1 MNYSFFDF
9 LTMVGSLGMFLYGM
23 KMMSESLQKV
33 AGQKMR
39 SILSAMTSNR
49 FFGVL
54 TGFFVTTVV
63 QSSSATTV
71 MVVGFVNAG
80 LITLKESIGVIMG
93 ANIGTTVTGWIITIF
108 GFKMSISDY
117 SLPMIAIGLPLIFSK
132 VANRRSWGEFLVGFA
147 LLFLGLDFLKG
158 SVPNINE
165 NPEILSFVQSFMGLG
180 FGSTLIFLAIG
191 TLLTVVI
198 QSSSATMALTFVMV
212 NQGWISFEMAAAM
225 VLGENIGTTITANL
239 AASVGN
245 LSAKRAALVHF
256 LFNVLG
262 TIWMLLVFRQFTG
275 AIDHFVTHHQGVSPS
290 ESPAAIPTALAIFHT
305 AFNVLNVLLFV
316 WFTPLLEKI
325 VVRMIPQ
332 RDKDSEEE
340 FRLKFITTGMLST
353 PELSLLQAKKEVQFF
368 AKHTIKMFGF
378 FRKLIDEKSDKKF
391 NKLFTKIQKYEG
403 ICDNVEVEIT
413 NYLSQVS
420 QYKMSETGQRRMRS
434 MLKLVGDL
442 ESVGDCNFNLARTVN
457 RMREKK
463 IIFNQEAMDK
473 LELMFNLV
481 EEALEE
487 MRSNLNMDETAVNLN
502 RAIQLEKRVNNY
514 RSQLKSEHLDNL
526 AKEVYSYEAGIL
538 FNDLF
543 SECEKLADYVINVSE
558 ALEEVASRKTRPNPH
573 M

>member
-9 LTMVGSLGMFLYGM
+9 LTMVGSLGMFLFGM

-33 AGQKMR
+33 AGSKMR

-93 ANIGTTVTGWIITIF
+93 ANIGTTVTGWVITLF
-108 GFKMSISDY
+108 GFKVAISDY
-117 SLPMIAIGLPLIFSK
+117 SLPMIAIALPLIFSRIG
-132 VANRRSWGEFLVGFA
+132 NRRSWGEFLLGFA
-147 LLFLGLDFLKG
+147 LLFLGLDFLKN

-165 NPEILSFVQSFMGLG
+165 NPEIMSFVERFTGLG
-180 FGSTLIFLAIG
+180 FTSTLIFLGIG
-191 TLLTVVI
+191 TLLTVII
-198 QSSSATMALTFVMV
+198 QSSSATMALTFVMC
-212 NQGWISFEMAAAM
+212 NQGWIEFPMAAAM
-225 VLGENIGTTITANL
+225 VLGENIGTTVTSNI

-245 LSAKRAALVHF
+245 LSAKRAARVH
-256 LFNVLG
+256 LIFNLLG
-262 TIWMLLVFRQFTG
+262 VIWMLAIFNQFTYW
-275 AIDHFVTHHQGVSPS
+275 IDHFVTHHNGVSPS
-290 ESPAAIPTALAIFHT
+290 ESPAAIPTALALFHT
-305 AFNVLNVLLFV
+305 SFNILNVLIFI
-316 WFTPLLEKI
+316 WFTPLLQKLVI
-325 VVRMIPQ
+325 KMIPQ
-332 RDKDSEEE
+332 RDKDSEED

-368 AKHTIKMFGF
+368 AKHTSKMFGF
-378 FRKLIDEKSDKKF
+378 FRKLLYETSDKKF
-391 NKLFTKIQKYEG
+391 NKLYTKIQKYEG

-420 QYKMSETGQRRMRS
+420 QHKISEQGRRRMRS

-442 ESVGDCNFNLARTVN
+442 ESVGDCNFNLARSVN

-463 IIFNQEAMDK
+463 ITFSEEAMEK

-481 EEALEE
+481 EESLEI
-487 MRSNLNMDETAVNLN
+487 MRDNLNVDEQHVILDKAVQ
-502 RAIQLEKRVNNY
+502 IEDQINNY
-514 RSQLKSEHLDNL
+514 RNQLKADHLDNL
-526 AKEVYSYEAGIL
+526 SKNVYSYEAGIL
-538 FNDLF
+538 FNDIF
-543 SECEKLADYVINVSE
+543 SECEKLGDYAINVSE
-558 ALEEVASRKTRPNPH
+558 ALKEVSSKK
-573 M
+573 

>member
-1 MNYSFFDF
+1 MNYSFYDF

-132 VANRRSWGEFLVGFA
+132 VASRRSWGEFLVGFA

-245 LSAKRAALVHF
+245 LSAKRAALVHL

-262 TIWMLLVFRQFTG
+262 IVWMLLVFRQFTG
-275 AIDHFVTHHQGVSPS
+275 AIDHFVTNHQGVSPS

-305 AFNVLNVLLFV
+305 TFNVLNVLLFV

-463 IIFNQEAMDK
+463 ITFNQEAMDK

-502 RAIQLEKRVNNY
+502 KAIQLEKRVNNY
-514 RSQLKSEHLDNL
+514 RSQLKAEHLDNL
-526 AKEVYSYEAGIL
+526 GKEVYSYEAGIL